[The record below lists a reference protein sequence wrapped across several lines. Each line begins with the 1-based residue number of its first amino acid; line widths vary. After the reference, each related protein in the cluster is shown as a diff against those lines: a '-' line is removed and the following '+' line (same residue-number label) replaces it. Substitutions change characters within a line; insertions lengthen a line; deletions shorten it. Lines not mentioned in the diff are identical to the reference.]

1 MDSFVTEGCGNSK
14 MSEDMYHDNYE
25 NITNIDYS
33 SVIIETMKEKC
44 KHLSKMK
51 WLEMDINDLKF
62 EEKFECILEKGALII
77 NSCIAS
83 YNDA

>member
-1 MDSFVTEGCGNSK
+1 
-14 MSEDMYHDNYE
+14 MYNDNYK

-33 SVIIETMKEKC
+33 GVIIETMKEKC

-62 EEKFECILEKGALII
+62 DENFECILEKGNILISD
-77 NSCIAS
+77 NF
-83 YNDA
+83 NL